1 MDWKKTLL
9 ICSIILIAAAALTTL
24 IFFTEPTATRVGAT
38 KETAMLVDVT
48 DVERGTFRPTIVA
61 MGTVEPAQDI
71 TLSPRVSGEI
81 LERSPKF
88 TPGGFV
94 KKGEIL
100 LQIDPADFENTLQ
113 QRQSELRQAI
123 ADLEIEMGRQDV
135 ARKDYQLLDET
146 LSPENEALV
155 LRKPQLNSARANVES
170 ARAAVEQAELELQR
184 SSIKA
189 PFDAHILRRNVNV
202 GSQVAPGD
210 NLGRLV
216 GLDTYWVAT
225 TVPLSKLRWLSFPDS
240 EGEMGSEV
248 RIRNRTA
255 WPEEAYRTGYLYKL
269 VGTLE
274 EQTRMARV
282 LVAVPD
288 PLAYRN
294 DSTDVP
300 ALMIGAF
307 VEARIR
313 AREIPD
319 VIRLERD
326 YIRKDGT
333 VWIMEEGKLRIR
345 GVDIVFQDAEYA
357 YITSGLNDTDQ
368 VVTTNLTTVVDGAPL
383 RVEGSQTV
391 TQQDSLTD
399 GAQQPPDE
407 TPAGGTH

>member
-1 MDWKKTLL
+1 
-9 ICSIILIAAAALTTL
+9 
-24 IFFTEPTATRVGAT
+24 
-38 KETAMLVDVT
+38 
-48 DVERGTFRPTIVA
+48 

-71 TLSPRVSGEI
+71 ILSPRVSGEI
-81 LERSPKF
+81 IDRSPAF

-113 QRQSELRQAI
+113 QRESALRQAI
-123 ADLEIEMGRQDV
+123 ADLNIEMGRQDV
-135 ARKDYQLLDET
+135 AKKDYQLLDET

-170 ARAAVEQAELELQR
+170 ARAAVEQAKLELQR
-184 SSIKA
+184 TSIKA
-189 PFDAHILRRNVNV
+189 PFDAHILSRNVNV

-225 TVPLSKLRWLSFPDS
+225 TVSLSKLRWLSFPDAS
-240 EGEMGSEV
+240 GETGSEV

-255 WPEEAYRTGYLYKL
+255 WPEGAYRTGYLYKL

-288 PLAYRN
+288 PLAYRT
-294 DSTDVP
+294 DAADVP
-300 ALMIGAF
+300 TLMIGAY
-307 VEARIR
+307 VEARIQ
-313 AREIPD
+313 ARQIPD
-319 VIRLERD
+319 VIRLNRN
-326 YIRKDGT
+326 YIRKDDT

-345 GVDIVFQDAEYA
+345 EVDIVFQDAEYA
-357 YITSGLNDTDQ
+357 YITRGMNDEDR

-383 RVEGSQTV
+383 RVADGHTM
-391 TQQDSLTD
+391 TRQDSLTD
-399 GAQQPPDE
+399 ETQPPDE
-407 TPAGGTH
+407 TPSPGGTH